1 MFFLCVKIIKIKK
14 TNKINFISSSILASE
29 TIDLRAVSLSK
40 DTTNTVKDA
49 NIEDREEYLNIRE
62 TVNQVNINKK
72 LNWID
77 KANKIPRYVATPLP
91 PLNFNQTGK
100 TCPKKANR
108 HDNWISP
115 GKYCCA
121 IITGI

>member
-1 MFFLCVKIIKIKK
+1 MFEEELIVDEKIGEI
-14 TNKINFISSSILASE
+14 
-29 TIDLRAVSLSK
+29 VSLINEIM
-40 DTTNTVKDA
+40 NTVKDE
-49 NIEDREEYLNIRE
+49 NIEAKEEYLNIKN
-62 TVNQVNINKK
+62 TTIQVAINKK

-77 KANKIPRYVATPLP
+77 TANKIPRYVATPLP

-115 GKYCCA
+115 GKYCCV

>member
-14 TNKINFISSSILASE
+14 TNKINFTSSSIYASE

-72 LNWID
+72 PNWID

-115 GKYCCA
+115 GKYSCA

>member
-14 TNKINFISSSILASE
+14 TNKINFISSSIKASE

-108 HDNWISP
+108 HDNWISS